1 MPVFEVTEMSSAT
14 SSETS
19 HDVLTQAR
27 KAGLARWKLE
37 TLTGLLGI
45 RSMTHHQSETEKNQR
60 AENAAVRRKLWGSQK
75 NEGGG
80 SEGDMAGSTILG
92 DVTHPAPVIIAGGQQ
107 SSGLA
112 KTLAGLAIG
121 ALIPTAGVGGFLA
134 SQLVDRVPALQP
146 QQPSSTTVIQN
157 TPEQADRV
165 QMGLGKIEDYLKQT
179 TEE

>member
-1 MPVFEVTEMSSAT
+1 
-14 SSETS
+14 
-19 HDVLTQAR
+19 
-27 KAGLARWKLE
+27 
-37 TLTGLLGI
+37 
-45 RSMTHHQSETEKNQR
+45 MTHHQSETEKNQR
-60 AENAAVRRKLWGSQK
+60 AENAAVRRKLWGSQG

-134 SQLVDRVPALQP
+134 SQLVDRVPALQQL
-146 QQPSSTTVIQN
+146 QQPPSSTTVIQN
-157 TPEQADRV
+157 TPEQPERV
-165 QMGLGKIEDYLKQT
+165 DVGLGKIEDYLKATQD
-179 TEE
+179 E

>member
-1 MPVFEVTEMSSAT
+1 MSSAT
-14 SSETS
+14 SLETS

-45 RSMTHHQSETEKNQR
+45 RSLTHHQSETEKNQR
-60 AENAAVRRKLWGSQK
+60 AENSAVRRKLWGSQN
-75 NEGGG
+75 NETGG
-80 SEGDMAGSTILG
+80 SEDDMAGSTILG

-134 SQLVDRVPALQP
+134 SQLVDRVPALQQL
-146 QQPSSTTVIQN
+146 QQPPSSTTVIQN
-157 TPEQADRV
+157 TPEQPERV
-165 QMGLGKIEDYLKQT
+165 DVGLGKIEDYLKATQD
-179 TEE
+179 E

>member
-1 MPVFEVTEMSSAT
+1 MSSAT

-60 AENAAVRRKLWGSQK
+60 AENAAVRRKLWGSQG

-134 SQLVDRVPALQP
+134 SQLVDRVPALQQL
-146 QQPSSTTVIQN
+146 QQPPSSTTVIQN
-157 TPEQADRV
+157 TPEQPERV
-165 QMGLGKIEDYLKQT
+165 DVGLGKIEDYLKATQD
-179 TEE
+179 E